1 MPVLTTM
8 HARIA
13 PLVACLAFGAG
24 LGVSQDSLISEAKEG
39 DAGLVLMSKSAN
51 PEVFA
56 PLKQAESTV
65 LAPVYVWKYG
75 ILRPFK
81 RQEWEARGETWDTF
95 FSAAVKR
102 ADALVDTLE
111 PQFRRDARG
120 VVDYALVEGASPW
133 LSTVLLSKKLLPR
146 FAREFG
152 QRIHVVV
159 TDQKRFYVFPADGG
173 KLDRFGESLSD
184 VFHDEALTK
193 NPVTLEVFLVDQTGF
208 RAIGKIGK

>member
-1 MPVLTTM
+1 MPVLPTM

-13 PLVACLAFGAG
+13 SLVVCLAIDTSGAAAQE
-24 LGVSQDSLISEAKEG
+24 SPIPESKEG
-39 DAGLVLMSKSAN
+39 DAGLVLMAKSAN

-65 LAPVYVWKYG
+65 LAPAYLWKYG

-95 FSAAVKR
+95 FAAAVKR
-102 ADALVDTLE
+102 ADALVDTLQ

-120 VVDYALVEGASPW
+120 VVDYALVESQSPW

-184 VFHDEALTK
+184 VFYDETLTK

-208 RAIGKIGK
+208 RAIGKIGM

>member
-1 MPVLTTM
+1 MTM

-13 PLVACLAFGAG
+13 LPLACLAAWAG
-24 LGVSQDSLISEAKEG
+24 LARSQDRPAPDGNEG

-65 LAPVYVWKYG
+65 LAPAYLWKYG

-81 RQEWEARGETWDTF
+81 RAEWEARGETWDTF
-95 FSAAVKR
+95 FAAAVKR
-102 ADALVDTLE
+102 ADALVDSLE

-120 VVDYALVEGASPW
+120 VVDYALVESDSPW

-152 QRIHVVV
+152 QRLHVIVA
-159 TDQKRFYVFPADGG
+159 DQKRFYVFPADGG
-173 KLDRFGESLSD
+173 KLDRFGESLAD
-184 VFHDEALTK
+184 VFYDETLTK
-193 NPVTLEVFLVDQTGF
+193 NPVSLEVFLVDQVGF
-208 RAIGKIGK
+208 RAIGKIGN